1 MKGISDVIA
10 MLLMLVITIGLVGLA
25 YSYIS
30 GVFTA
35 RTAVVLSIA
44 PEASSCT
51 PTQITVAVRNDGTT
65 ASGTVTLSITAP
77 NGANACSNPANP
89 TISSVPPGQQVT
101 TSCTRAS
108 GQGSGYYR
116 VVASTAGSVAQ
127 GMIYCA
133 S

>member
-1 MKGISDVIA
+1 MKCISDVIA

-35 RTAVVLSIA
+35 KTAVVLSIA
-44 PEASSCT
+44 PEASSCN
-51 PTQITVAVRNDGTT
+51 PTTINIAVRNDGTT
-65 ASGTVTLSITAP
+65 ASGVVSISVTAP
-77 NGANACSNPANP
+77 NGANACSNSVSITSINP
-89 TISSVPPGQQVT
+89 GTQQTATCNRV
-101 TSCTRAS
+101 A
-108 GQGSGYYR
+108 GQGAGYYR
-116 VVASTAGSVAQ
+116 IVASTSGSTAQ